1 MKCFLPSYYL
11 SFVAV
16 LGGVIPNF
24 LPPNIPASLAQ
35 SITPA
40 GDGTGTIVTPDG
52 NKLNIQ
58 GGTTSGDAANLF
70 HSFDNF
76 NLNSGETAN
85 FLSNPQIRNILGR
98 IVGGDVSR
106 INGLIQVT
114 GGNSNLFLMNP
125 TGFVFGANAR
135 LNLPANFTATT
146 ANGISFGNNWFNAFG
161 TNNYSNLIG
170 DPNAFAFTMEKPGSI
185 INAGN
190 LEVFSGNSIT
200 LLAGTVVNTGT
211 ISASEGQIVLAAV
224 PGQNLVRL
232 SSPGHLLSL
241 DIQPITSDNNL
252 PNNVVIPIKSLPDL
266 LTTGSAG
273 YNLGLVTNADGSVK
287 LAVNDIIIPKD
298 PGTAIASGNLDVSGQ
313 QGGKVNVIGD
323 KVGVIDANINASGN
337 NGGGTVLIGGD
348 YQGKG
353 TVPNA
358 KITVVDENSTIK
370 TDAIN
375 QGNGGKTIVWADNT
389 TTFKGNISG
398 QGGVNG
404 GNGGFAEVS
413 GKENL
418 SFQGNVNLSAAQ
430 GQKGT
435 LVLDPKNIIIATSG
449 TDNINDNDLFN
460 ENPTTDVTISPN
472 NIVNSLQNNDL
483 VLQANND
490 ITVNNAID
498 SSGNSNSGNFT
509 LQAGRSIAINDDIKI
524 KGNFSATANDT
535 SAIPAN
541 RENGNASITLAS
553 GKTIDTSTSN
563 GNITLKYGSGTNADT
578 MNLAGDLKTGGK
590 INLDSTTQPIIV
602 GGTISSAGEIE
613 IVNSSGTTFS
623 NSVNI
628 AKLTIQDTI
637 GIVTF
642 NNNLTVNNTLIT
654 TNKPYNVSFLGGT
667 NSIANNTTFT
677 NTGIITLAG
686 NTNFIGGVDTTAASE
701 TKISGTVSTTNSL
714 IKLGNTVLTGSGI
727 INSNNGDINFIG
739 NVNSETGTSLD
750 LTANSGTGN
759 LTFTNDIN
767 LGNINAN
774 STGTTA
780 FNNVTATSLT
790 TNSGGT
796 TQLNGNV
803 TTSGNQTY
811 NDKVNGGDLTLD
823 AGSSNITFADTGTF
837 GNLTL
842 NSTGTTSLKAIT
854 ATSLTTNTGGTTQL
868 NGNVTT
874 SGGTQTYNDTVNIAG
889 SSILTGNSILF
900 NENLT
905 GTGNLTIDVGSND
918 FTLNQ
923 DVNIGT
929 GTLTINS
936 TGTTSLKA
944 ITATSLTT
952 NTGGITQLSGNVTT
966 SENQTYND
974 TVNIANNPI
983 LTGNGITFNN
993 TVNGNSNLTAN
1004 SGTGKISFSSKVGDT
1019 TPLRNVSLTGNE
1031 IDFSDNVKGTGS
1043 LTLQPFTDNKNI
1055 TISASANNTADLN
1068 LTTTAIGFLQDGFSS
1083 ININNSSGNI
1093 AINAVSFKDP
1103 TIIKSTSGT
1112 ITVDGAITGTD
1123 NAAITLD
1130 GNTNLKNN
1138 ITTNNQNITFTK
1150 DVTLGAN
1157 SSLNTGTS
1165 GNILFS
1171 GNVNGNKDLTLDV
1184 SSGNITFT
1192 NSVGDS
1198 INLGNITANSTGTT
1212 TFNNVTATSLTTNL
1226 GGKTQ
1231 LNGDIT
1237 TTGGTQIYNDE
1248 VNFAGSSILT
1258 GNSILFNEN
1267 LTGTGNLTIDVG
1279 SNNFTLSKDVN
1290 IGTGNLTINS
1300 TGTTSLKAITATSL
1314 TTNTG
1319 GTTQLNGNVET
1330 TGNQTYNDTVN
1341 IANNPTLSANEIT
1354 FNNTVNGNSDL
1365 TANATTGKLT
1375 FEKTVGTTLI
1385 NLTASGN
1392 TIDIKDD
1399 ITTSGN
1405 QTYTG
1410 AVNIANNPTLSA
1422 NGITFNNTVNGNSDL
1437 TANSGTGNLTFTN
1450 DISLGNINANSTGTT
1465 TFNNVTATSLTTN
1478 TGGTTQLNGNVKTTG
1493 NQTYNDT
1500 VTIANNPT
1508 LSANGITFNNTV
1520 NGNSD
1525 LTLNGGSAN
1534 ITLEN
1539 TIGNTTSLKKLTTNG
1554 TGTTEIK
1561 ANIITNDDQ
1570 TYNTKVSLNQNT
1582 TLTAD
1587 RDSNNIGTLSFNENT
1602 TTNNHNL
1609 TINAADVKLTGTVDL
1624 GTANLIL
1631 QPSTPSAFVFIG
1643 NTGFTNNFNVNNS
1656 DLANINTT
1664 GDVTIGKVGD
1674 FIHIAASNN
1683 RINLSNKD
1691 YSLNFLGDISI
1702 YNDITTKNNQ
1712 TYTGNIL
1719 LLNDMTLSGKNITL
1733 NGNINGDKI
1742 GGQSLTINSSE
1753 KTTLGKNETQK
1764 IGVNTSLNSVNF
1776 GGMGITII
1784 NSSALKTTSTQV
1796 YNNPVEIASDTVL
1809 ESSNNG
1815 DISFNNTVDSNI
1827 NTEPHTLTVNTGG
1840 TTRFND
1846 LVGSVSPL
1854 SALIT
1859 DANGSTVITTTE
1871 ITTTGGQTYGDNLL
1885 LGNSILLEST
1895 NSGNLTFNNPIDSQ
1909 GIARKLT
1916 LNTTG
1921 ITYLKN
1927 VVGGNNP
1934 LDSIT
1939 TNMGGST
1946 EINNDVTTVGA
1957 NGQTYN
1963 DTVKFTGNST
1973 LNTNTLNFD
1982 NNVIG
1987 TGVSLNIFP
1996 LKTTQNIILGGTG
2009 NDSLG
2014 NLVLNTTEMNF
2025 IQDGFTSITFAK
2037 VDNSALITLAGDFN
2051 LKNPLILQSPISMG
2065 TITGNGNINGTNNAS
2080 VTLNAN
2086 QNITTGDILTQGQPV
2101 KITTSNGQI
2110 QTGNINTSS
2119 TTGNGGNIT
2128 LDAYNNINT
2137 KDINS
2142 SAINGIGGEV
2152 TIKVTPRNISV
2163 EQLTA
2168 EILANGLVTTGNIN
2182 SSGINGGDIT
2192 VEPFSSL
2199 RTGKINSSAT
2209 FGQAGNISLGL
2220 SNQNIQVGSIN
2231 AESNRGQGGN
2241 VTIESLVYFIANSN
2255 FPSFSGINT
2264 SLSTL
2269 GLTKS
2274 GTFELTHGASIL
2286 KVGQVPL
2293 PLDLQGNPAG
2303 SGTVDTIIVQG
2314 NQLSNINIPG
2324 NYKNGGI
2331 DIISKEPPPN
2341 VPKNNFVTINPILSV
2356 DTSEKSLGAEAK
2368 IDSEITE
2375 VLGEKAKILPEK
2387 ILKERLQLITD
2398 RRGLRP
2404 AIIYAVFKANNQEWS
2419 YPQNKSND
2427 QPTDELYLE
2436 VITANGEKISR
2447 PVRNPHQKQN
2457 PQIITRQDIQK
2468 IRNEYMSIIRDP
2480 DLATSNIYEEIS
2492 QKLYNILIEP
2502 IAKDLETMNIDTLA
2516 FVMDTDLRGLPLAS
2530 LRDSENNF
2538 VIKKYKIS
2546 VIPSASLTLSETPEF
2561 FNLQDTQI
2569 LAMGGSVF
2577 ETLPPLPAVPVE
2589 LEAITH
2595 IWNNKLS
2602 ADKSGKTKQYY
2613 LNQDF
2618 TTSNLKTARL
2628 SNGFRILHL
2637 ATHGRFDKV
2646 IDNSYIQFGNEQV
2659 KLGEIKTKLS
2669 LDNPIVDLMVLSACE
2684 TAIGNNDSEADKK
2697 IGMGF
2702 AGLAVKAKVK
2712 SVLASL
2718 WSVNDAGTLALMA
2731 SFYKHLQ
2738 SQSHPVK
2745 AEALR
2750 LAQID
2755 MIEKKVKFQDGY
2767 LVINDERIQKL
2778 PEGLEG
2784 LGNTD
2789 FSHPYYW
2796 SAFTLIGNFW

>member
-24 LPPNIPASLAQ
+24 LPPNIPSSLAQ

-52 NKLNIQ
+52 NQLNIQ

-358 KITVVDENSTIK
+358 KITVVDESSTIK

-460 ENPTTDVTISPN
+460 KNPTTDVTISPN

-490 ITVNNAID
+490 ITVTNAID

-541 RENGNASITLAS
+541 RDSGNASITLAS

-563 GNITLKYGSGTNADT
+563 GNITLKYGSGANADP

-590 INLDSTTQPIIV
+590 ISLDSTTKPITV

-613 IVNSSGTTFS
+613 IVNSGGTTFS

-628 AKLTIQDTI
+628 AKLTIQDTT
-637 GIVTF
+637 GTVTF

-677 NTGIITLAG
+677 NTGIITLSG

-714 IKLGNTVLTGSGI
+714 IKLRNTVLTGSGI
-727 INSNNGDINFIG
+727 INSNNGDINFTG
-739 NVNSETGTSLD
+739 NVNSETGTGLD
-750 LTANSGTGN
+750 LIANSGTGN

-767 LGNINAN
+767 LGNI
-774 STGTTA
+774 S
-780 FNNVTATSLT
+780 
-790 TNSGGT
+790 
-796 TQLNGNV
+796 
-803 TTSGNQTY
+803 
-811 NDKVNGGDLTLD
+811 
-823 AGSSNITFADTGTF
+823 
-837 GNLTL
+837 
-842 NSTGTTSLKAIT
+842 
-854 ATSLTTNTGGTTQL
+854 
-868 NGNVTT
+868 
-874 SGGTQTYNDTVNIAG
+874 
-889 SSILTGNSILF
+889 
-900 NENLT
+900 
-905 GTGNLTIDVGSND
+905 
-918 FTLNQ
+918 
-923 DVNIGT
+923 
-929 GTLTINS
+929 
-936 TGTTSLKA
+936 
-944 ITATSLTT
+944 
-952 NTGGITQLSGNVTT
+952 
-966 SENQTYND
+966 
-974 TVNIANNPI
+974 
-983 LTGNGITFNN
+983 
-993 TVNGNSNLTAN
+993 
-1004 SGTGKISFSSKVGDT
+1004 
-1019 TPLRNVSLTGNE
+1019 
-1031 IDFSDNVKGTGS
+1031 
-1043 LTLQPFTDNKNI
+1043 
-1055 TISASANNTADLN
+1055 
-1068 LTTTAIGFLQDGFSS
+1068 
-1083 ININNSSGNI
+1083 
-1093 AINAVSFKDP
+1093 
-1103 TIIKSTSGT
+1103 
-1112 ITVDGAITGTD
+1112 
-1123 NAAITLD
+1123 
-1130 GNTNLKNN
+1130 
-1138 ITTNNQNITFTK
+1138 
-1150 DVTLGAN
+1150 
-1157 SSLNTGTS
+1157 
-1165 GNILFS
+1165 
-1171 GNVNGNKDLTLDV
+1171 
-1184 SSGNITFT
+1184 
-1192 NSVGDS
+1192 
-1198 INLGNITANSTGTT
+1198 ANSTGTT
-1212 TFNNVTATSLTTNL
+1212 TFNNVTATSLTTNI
-1226 GGKTQ
+1226 GG
-1231 LNGDIT
+1231 I
-1237 TTGGTQIYNDE
+1237 
-1248 VNFAGSSILT
+1248 
-1258 GNSILFNEN
+1258 
-1267 LTGTGNLTIDVG
+1267 
-1279 SNNFTLSKDVN
+1279 
-1290 IGTGNLTINS
+1290 
-1300 TGTTSLKAITATSL
+1300 
-1314 TTNTG
+1314 
-1319 GTTQLNGNVET
+1319 
-1330 TGNQTYNDTVN
+1330 
-1341 IANNPTLSANEIT
+1341 
-1354 FNNTVNGNSDL
+1354 
-1365 TANATTGKLT
+1365 
-1375 FEKTVGTTLI
+1375 
-1385 NLTASGN
+1385 
-1392 TIDIKDD
+1392 
-1399 ITTSGN
+1399 
-1405 QTYTG
+1405 
-1410 AVNIANNPTLSA
+1410 
-1422 NGITFNNTVNGNSDL
+1422 
-1437 TANSGTGNLTFTN
+1437 
-1450 DISLGNINANSTGTT
+1450 
-1465 TFNNVTATSLTTN
+1465 
-1478 TGGTTQLNGNVKTTG
+1478 TQLNGNVKTTG
-1493 NQTYNDT
+1493 NQTYNHT
-1500 VTIANNPT
+1500 VNIANNPT

-1664 GDVTIGKVGD
+1664 GDVTIGKVED

-1683 RINLSNKD
+1683 TINLSNKD

-1815 DISFNNTVDSNI
+1815 DISFNKTVDSNI
-1827 NTEPHTLTVNTGG
+1827 KTEPHTLKVNTGG

-1927 VVGGNNP
+1927 AVGGNNP

-1963 DTVKFTGNST
+1963 DIVKFTGNST

-1987 TGVSLNIFP
+1987 TGLSLNIFP

-2009 NDSLG
+2009 NDTLG

-2025 IQDGFTSITFAK
+2025 IQDGFTFITFAK

-2065 TITGNGNINGTNNAS
+2065 TITGNGNINATNNAS

-2152 TIKVTPRNISV
+2152 IIKVTPRNIPV

-2241 VTIESLVYFIANSN
+2241 VTIESLVYFIANST

-2303 SGTVDTIIVQG
+2303 SGTLDTIIAQG

-2368 IDSEITE
+2368 IDSEIAKI
-2375 VLGEKAKILPEK
+2375 LGEKERLLPEK

-2569 LAMGGSVF
+2569 LAMGGSMF

-2595 IWNNKLS
+2595 IWKNKLS

>member
-24 LPPNIPASLAQ
+24 LPPNIPSSLAQ

-52 NKLNIQ
+52 NQLNIQ

-358 KITVVDENSTIK
+358 KITVVDESSTIK

-460 ENPTTDVTISPN
+460 KNPTTDVTISPN

-490 ITVNNAID
+490 ITVTNAID

-541 RENGNASITLAS
+541 RDSGNASITLAS

-563 GNITLKYGSGTNADT
+563 GNITLKYGSGANADP

-590 INLDSTTQPIIV
+590 ISLDSTTKPITV

-613 IVNSSGTTFS
+613 IVNSGGTTFS

-677 NTGIITLAG
+677 NTGIITLSG

-714 IKLGNTVLTGSGI
+714 IKLRNTVLTGSGI
-727 INSNNGDINFIG
+727 INSNNGDINFTG
-739 NVNSETGTSLD
+739 NVNSETGTGLD
-750 LTANSGTGN
+750 LIANSGTGN

-767 LGNINAN
+767 LGNITAN
-774 STGTTA
+774 STGTTT

-790 TNSGGT
+790 TNAGGTTQLNGNITTTGGTQIYNDEVNFAGSPILKGNSILFNENLTGTSNLTIDVGSNNFTLSKDVNIGTGTLTINSTGTTSLKAITATSLTTNTGGT

-868 NGNVTT
+868 NGNVKTT
-874 SGGTQTYNDTVNIAG
+874 G
-889 SSILTGNSILF
+889 
-900 NENLT
+900 
-905 GTGNLTIDVGSND
+905 
-918 FTLNQ
+918 
-923 DVNIGT
+923 
-929 GTLTINS
+929 
-936 TGTTSLKA
+936 
-944 ITATSLTT
+944 
-952 NTGGITQLSGNVTT
+952 
-966 SENQTYND
+966 NQTYND

-993 TVNGNSNLTAN
+993 TVNGNSNLIAN
-1004 SGTGKISFSSKVGDT
+1004 SGTG
-1019 TPLRNVSLTGNE
+1019 
-1031 IDFSDNVKGTGS
+1031 
-1043 LTLQPFTDNKNI
+1043 
-1055 TISASANNTADLN
+1055 N
-1068 LTTTAIGFLQDGFSS
+1068 L
-1083 ININNSSGNI
+1083 
-1093 AINAVSFKDP
+1093 
-1103 TIIKSTSGT
+1103 
-1112 ITVDGAITGTD
+1112 
-1123 NAAITLD
+1123 
-1130 GNTNLKNN
+1130 
-1138 ITTNNQNITFTK
+1138 
-1150 DVTLGAN
+1150 
-1157 SSLNTGTS
+1157 
-1165 GNILFS
+1165 
-1171 GNVNGNKDLTLDV
+1171 
-1184 SSGNITFT
+1184 TFT
-1192 NSVGDS
+1192 ND
-1198 INLGNITANSTGTT
+1198 INLGNISANSTGTT
-1212 TFNNVTATSLTTNL
+1212 TFNNVTATSLTTNI
-1226 GGKTQ
+1226 GG
-1231 LNGDIT
+1231 I
-1237 TTGGTQIYNDE
+1237 
-1248 VNFAGSSILT
+1248 
-1258 GNSILFNEN
+1258 
-1267 LTGTGNLTIDVG
+1267 
-1279 SNNFTLSKDVN
+1279 
-1290 IGTGNLTINS
+1290 
-1300 TGTTSLKAITATSL
+1300 
-1314 TTNTG
+1314 
-1319 GTTQLNGNVET
+1319 
-1330 TGNQTYNDTVN
+1330 
-1341 IANNPTLSANEIT
+1341 
-1354 FNNTVNGNSDL
+1354 
-1365 TANATTGKLT
+1365 
-1375 FEKTVGTTLI
+1375 
-1385 NLTASGN
+1385 
-1392 TIDIKDD
+1392 
-1399 ITTSGN
+1399 
-1405 QTYTG
+1405 
-1410 AVNIANNPTLSA
+1410 
-1422 NGITFNNTVNGNSDL
+1422 
-1437 TANSGTGNLTFTN
+1437 
-1450 DISLGNINANSTGTT
+1450 
-1465 TFNNVTATSLTTN
+1465 
-1478 TGGTTQLNGNVKTTG
+1478 TQLNGNVKTTG
-1493 NQTYNDT
+1493 NQTYNHT
-1500 VTIANNPT
+1500 VNIANNPT

-1664 GDVTIGKVGD
+1664 GDVTIGKVED

-1683 RINLSNKD
+1683 TINLSNKD

-1815 DISFNNTVDSNI
+1815 DISFNKTVDSNI
-1827 NTEPHTLTVNTGG
+1827 KTEPHTLKVNTGG

-1927 VVGGNNP
+1927 AVGGNNP

-1963 DTVKFTGNST
+1963 DIVKFTGNST

-1987 TGVSLNIFP
+1987 TGLSLNIFP

-2009 NDSLG
+2009 NDTLG

-2025 IQDGFTSITFAK
+2025 IQDGFTFITFAK

-2065 TITGNGNINGTNNAS
+2065 TITGNGNINATNNAS

-2152 TIKVTPRNISV
+2152 IIKVTPRNIPV

-2241 VTIESLVYFIANSN
+2241 VTIESLVYFIANST

-2303 SGTVDTIIVQG
+2303 SGTLDTIIAQG

-2368 IDSEITE
+2368 IDSEIAKI
-2375 VLGEKAKILPEK
+2375 LGEKERLLPEK

-2569 LAMGGSVF
+2569 LAMGGSMF

-2595 IWNNKLS
+2595 IWKNKLS
-2602 ADKSGKTKQYY
+2602 ADKSEKTKQYY

-2646 IDNSYIQFGNEQV
+2646 INNSYIQFGNEQV

>member
-1 MKCFLPSYYL
+1 
-11 SFVAV
+11 
-16 LGGVIPNF
+16 
-24 LPPNIPASLAQ
+24 
-35 SITPA
+35 
-40 GDGTGTIVTPDG
+40 
-52 NKLNIQ
+52 
-58 GGTTSGDAANLF
+58 
-70 HSFDNF
+70 
-76 NLNSGETAN
+76 
-85 FLSNPQIRNILGR
+85 
-98 IVGGDVSR
+98 
-106 INGLIQVT
+106 
-114 GGNSNLFLMNP
+114 
-125 TGFVFGANAR
+125 
-135 LNLPANFTATT
+135 
-146 ANGISFGNNWFNAFG
+146 
-161 TNNYSNLIG
+161 
-170 DPNAFAFTMEKPGSI
+170 
-185 INAGN
+185 
-190 LEVFSGNSIT
+190 
-200 LLAGTVVNTGT
+200 
-211 ISASEGQIVLAAV
+211 
-224 PGQNLVRL
+224 
-232 SSPGHLLSL
+232 
-241 DIQPITSDNNL
+241 
-252 PNNVVIPIKSLPDL
+252 
-266 LTTGSAG
+266 
-273 YNLGLVTNADGSVK
+273 
-287 LAVNDIIIPKD
+287 
-298 PGTAIASGNLDVSGQ
+298 
-313 QGGKVNVIGD
+313 
-323 KVGVIDANINASGN
+323 
-337 NGGGTVLIGGD
+337 
-348 YQGKG
+348 
-353 TVPNA
+353 
-358 KITVVDENSTIK
+358 
-370 TDAIN
+370 
-375 QGNGGKTIVWADNT
+375 
-389 TTFKGNISG
+389 
-398 QGGVNG
+398 
-404 GNGGFAEVS
+404 
-413 GKENL
+413 
-418 SFQGNVNLSAAQ
+418 
-430 GQKGT
+430 
-435 LVLDPKNIIIATSG
+435 
-449 TDNINDNDLFN
+449 
-460 ENPTTDVTISPN
+460 
-472 NIVNSLQNNDL
+472 
-483 VLQANND
+483 
-490 ITVNNAID
+490 
-498 SSGNSNSGNFT
+498 
-509 LQAGRSIAINDDIKI
+509 
-524 KGNFSATANDT
+524 
-535 SAIPAN
+535 
-541 RENGNASITLAS
+541 
-553 GKTIDTSTSN
+553 
-563 GNITLKYGSGTNADT
+563 
-578 MNLAGDLKTGGK
+578 
-590 INLDSTTQPIIV
+590 
-602 GGTISSAGEIE
+602 
-613 IVNSSGTTFS
+613 
-623 NSVNI
+623 
-628 AKLTIQDTI
+628 
-637 GIVTF
+637 
-642 NNNLTVNNTLIT
+642 
-654 TNKPYNVSFLGGT
+654 
-667 NSIANNTTFT
+667 
-677 NTGIITLAG
+677 
-686 NTNFIGGVDTTAASE
+686 
-701 TKISGTVSTTNSL
+701 
-714 IKLGNTVLTGSGI
+714 
-727 INSNNGDINFIG
+727 
-739 NVNSETGTSLD
+739 
-750 LTANSGTGN
+750 
-759 LTFTNDIN
+759 
-767 LGNINAN
+767 
-774 STGTTA
+774 
-780 FNNVTATSLT
+780 
-790 TNSGGT
+790 GT

-803 TTSGNQTY
+803 KTTG
-811 NDKVNGGDLTLD
+811 
-823 AGSSNITFADTGTF
+823 
-837 GNLTL
+837 
-842 NSTGTTSLKAIT
+842 
-854 ATSLTTNTGGTTQL
+854 
-868 NGNVTT
+868 
-874 SGGTQTYNDTVNIAG
+874 
-889 SSILTGNSILF
+889 
-900 NENLT
+900 
-905 GTGNLTIDVGSND
+905 
-918 FTLNQ
+918 
-923 DVNIGT
+923 
-929 GTLTINS
+929 
-936 TGTTSLKA
+936 
-944 ITATSLTT
+944 
-952 NTGGITQLSGNVTT
+952 
-966 SENQTYND
+966 NQTYND
-974 TVNIANNPI
+974 TVTIANNPI

-1004 SGTGKISFSSKVGDT
+1004 
-1019 TPLRNVSLTGNE
+1019 
-1031 IDFSDNVKGTGS
+1031 
-1043 LTLQPFTDNKNI
+1043 
-1055 TISASANNTADLN
+1055 
-1068 LTTTAIGFLQDGFSS
+1068 
-1083 ININNSSGNI
+1083 
-1093 AINAVSFKDP
+1093 
-1103 TIIKSTSGT
+1103 
-1112 ITVDGAITGTD
+1112 
-1123 NAAITLD
+1123 
-1130 GNTNLKNN
+1130 
-1138 ITTNNQNITFTK
+1138 
-1150 DVTLGAN
+1150 
-1157 SSLNTGTS
+1157 
-1165 GNILFS
+1165 
-1171 GNVNGNKDLTLDV
+1171 
-1184 SSGNITFT
+1184 
-1192 NSVGDS
+1192 
-1198 INLGNITANSTGTT
+1198 
-1212 TFNNVTATSLTTNL
+1212 AT
-1226 GGKTQ
+1226 
-1231 LNGDIT
+1231 
-1237 TTGGTQIYNDE
+1237 E
-1248 VNFAGSSILT
+1248 
-1258 GNSILFNEN
+1258 
-1267 LTGTGNLTIDVG
+1267 
-1279 SNNFTLSKDVN
+1279 
-1290 IGTGNLTINS
+1290 
-1300 TGTTSLKAITATSL
+1300 
-1314 TTNTG
+1314 
-1319 GTTQLNGNVET
+1319 
-1330 TGNQTYNDTVN
+1330 
-1341 IANNPTLSANEIT
+1341 
-1354 FNNTVNGNSDL
+1354 
-1365 TANATTGKLT
+1365 KLT
-1375 FEKTVGTTLI
+1375 FEKTVGTS

-1392 TIDIKDD
+1392 IIDIKDD
-1399 ITTSGN
+1399 ITTN
-1405 QTYTG
+1405 DLQTYTG
-1410 AVNIANNPTLSA
+1410 AVNLFKNTTLTG
-1422 NGITFNNTVNGNSDL
+1422 NGI
-1437 TANSGTGNLTFTN
+1437 
-1450 DISLGNINANSTGTT
+1450 I
-1465 TFNNVTATSLTTN
+1465 
-1478 TGGTTQLNGNVKTTG
+1478 
-1493 NQTYNDT
+1493 
-1500 VTIANNPT
+1500 
-1508 LSANGITFNNTV
+1508 FNNTV

-1587 RDSNNIGTLSFNENT
+1587 RDSNSIGTLSFNGNT

-1609 TINAADVKLTGTVDL
+1609 AINAADVKLTGTVDL

-1664 GDVTIGKVGD
+1664 GDVTIGKVED

-1683 RINLSNKD
+1683 TINLSNKD

-1815 DISFNNTVDSNI
+1815 DISFNKRVDSNI

-1840 TTRFND
+1840 TTRFRD

-1927 VVGGNNP
+1927 AVGANNP

-2142 SAINGIGGEV
+2142 NAINGIGGEV
-2152 TIKVTPRNISV
+2152 IIKVTPRNIPV

-2241 VTIESLVYFIANSN
+2241 VTIESLVYFIANST

-2324 NYKNGGI
+2324 NYKNAGI

-2368 IDSEITE
+2368 IDSEIAKI
-2375 VLGEKAKILPEK
+2375 LGEKERLLPEK

-2595 IWNNKLS
+2595 IWKNKLS
-2602 ADKSGKTKQYY
+2602 ADKSEKTKQYY

-2646 IDNSYIQFGNEQV
+2646 INNSYIQFGNEQV

>member
-24 LPPNIPASLAQ
+24 LPPNIPSSLAQ

-52 NKLNIQ
+52 NQLNIQ

-358 KITVVDENSTIK
+358 KITVVDESSTIK

-460 ENPTTDVTISPN
+460 KNPTTDVTISPN

-490 ITVNNAID
+490 ITVTNAID

-541 RENGNASITLAS
+541 RDSGNASITLAS

-563 GNITLKYGSGTNADT
+563 GNITLKYGSGANADP

-590 INLDSTTQPIIV
+590 ISLDSTTKPITV

-613 IVNSSGTTFS
+613 IVNSGGTTFS

-677 NTGIITLAG
+677 NTGIITLSG

-714 IKLGNTVLTGSGI
+714 IKLRNTVLTGSGI
-727 INSNNGDINFIG
+727 INSNNGDINFTG
-739 NVNSETGTSLD
+739 NVNSETGTGLD
-750 LTANSGTGN
+750 LIANSGTGN

-767 LGNINAN
+767 LGNI
-774 STGTTA
+774 S
-780 FNNVTATSLT
+780 
-790 TNSGGT
+790 
-796 TQLNGNV
+796 
-803 TTSGNQTY
+803 
-811 NDKVNGGDLTLD
+811 
-823 AGSSNITFADTGTF
+823 
-837 GNLTL
+837 
-842 NSTGTTSLKAIT
+842 
-854 ATSLTTNTGGTTQL
+854 
-868 NGNVTT
+868 
-874 SGGTQTYNDTVNIAG
+874 
-889 SSILTGNSILF
+889 
-900 NENLT
+900 
-905 GTGNLTIDVGSND
+905 
-918 FTLNQ
+918 
-923 DVNIGT
+923 
-929 GTLTINS
+929 
-936 TGTTSLKA
+936 
-944 ITATSLTT
+944 
-952 NTGGITQLSGNVTT
+952 
-966 SENQTYND
+966 
-974 TVNIANNPI
+974 
-983 LTGNGITFNN
+983 
-993 TVNGNSNLTAN
+993 
-1004 SGTGKISFSSKVGDT
+1004 
-1019 TPLRNVSLTGNE
+1019 
-1031 IDFSDNVKGTGS
+1031 
-1043 LTLQPFTDNKNI
+1043 
-1055 TISASANNTADLN
+1055 
-1068 LTTTAIGFLQDGFSS
+1068 
-1083 ININNSSGNI
+1083 
-1093 AINAVSFKDP
+1093 
-1103 TIIKSTSGT
+1103 
-1112 ITVDGAITGTD
+1112 
-1123 NAAITLD
+1123 
-1130 GNTNLKNN
+1130 
-1138 ITTNNQNITFTK
+1138 
-1150 DVTLGAN
+1150 
-1157 SSLNTGTS
+1157 
-1165 GNILFS
+1165 
-1171 GNVNGNKDLTLDV
+1171 
-1184 SSGNITFT
+1184 
-1192 NSVGDS
+1192 
-1198 INLGNITANSTGTT
+1198 ANSTGTT
-1212 TFNNVTATSLTTNL
+1212 TFNNVTATSLTTNI
-1226 GGKTQ
+1226 GG
-1231 LNGDIT
+1231 I
-1237 TTGGTQIYNDE
+1237 
-1248 VNFAGSSILT
+1248 
-1258 GNSILFNEN
+1258 
-1267 LTGTGNLTIDVG
+1267 
-1279 SNNFTLSKDVN
+1279 
-1290 IGTGNLTINS
+1290 
-1300 TGTTSLKAITATSL
+1300 
-1314 TTNTG
+1314 
-1319 GTTQLNGNVET
+1319 
-1330 TGNQTYNDTVN
+1330 
-1341 IANNPTLSANEIT
+1341 
-1354 FNNTVNGNSDL
+1354 
-1365 TANATTGKLT
+1365 
-1375 FEKTVGTTLI
+1375 
-1385 NLTASGN
+1385 
-1392 TIDIKDD
+1392 
-1399 ITTSGN
+1399 
-1405 QTYTG
+1405 
-1410 AVNIANNPTLSA
+1410 
-1422 NGITFNNTVNGNSDL
+1422 
-1437 TANSGTGNLTFTN
+1437 
-1450 DISLGNINANSTGTT
+1450 
-1465 TFNNVTATSLTTN
+1465 
-1478 TGGTTQLNGNVKTTG
+1478 TQLNGNVKTTG
-1493 NQTYNDT
+1493 NQTYNHT
-1500 VTIANNPT
+1500 VNIANNPT

-1664 GDVTIGKVGD
+1664 GDVTIGKVED

-1683 RINLSNKD
+1683 TINLSNKD

-1815 DISFNNTVDSNI
+1815 DISFNKTVDSNI
-1827 NTEPHTLTVNTGG
+1827 KTEPHTLKVNTGG

-1927 VVGGNNP
+1927 AVGGNNP

-1963 DTVKFTGNST
+1963 DIVKFTGNST

-1987 TGVSLNIFP
+1987 TGLSLNIFP

-2009 NDSLG
+2009 NDTLG

-2025 IQDGFTSITFAK
+2025 IQDGFTFITFAK

-2065 TITGNGNINGTNNAS
+2065 TITGNGNINATNNAS

-2152 TIKVTPRNISV
+2152 IIKVTPRNIPV

-2241 VTIESLVYFIANSN
+2241 VTIESLVYFIANST

-2303 SGTVDTIIVQG
+2303 SGTLDTIIAQG

-2368 IDSEITE
+2368 IDSEIAKI
-2375 VLGEKAKILPEK
+2375 LGEKERLLPEK

-2569 LAMGGSVF
+2569 LAMGGSMF

-2595 IWNNKLS
+2595 IWKNKLS

>member
-24 LPPNIPASLAQ
+24 LPPNIPSSLAQ

-52 NKLNIQ
+52 NQLNIQ

-358 KITVVDENSTIK
+358 KITVVDESSTIK

-375 QGNGGKTIVWADNT
+375 QGNGGKTIVWADNS

-498 SSGNSNSGNFT
+498 SSNNKKTNDLTF
-509 LQAGRSIAINDDIKI
+509 QAGRSILINDDIKI

-535 SAIPAN
+535 RAIPAN

-553 GKTIDTSTSN
+553 GKTIDTSRSN
-563 GNITLKYGSGTNADT
+563 GNITLKYGSGANAAP
-578 MNLAGDLKTGGK
+578 MNLDGDLKGDLKADTGK
-590 INLDSTTQPIIV
+590 ISLDSTTQPIIV

-613 IVNSSGTTFS
+613 IVNSGGTTFS

-628 AKLTIQDTI
+628 AKLTIQDTT
-637 GIVTF
+637 GTVTF

-714 IKLGNTVLTGSGI
+714 IKLRNTVLTGSGI
-727 INSNNGDINFIG
+727 INSNNGDINFTG
-739 NVNSETGTSLD
+739 NVNSETGKSLD

-774 STGTTA
+774 STGTTT

-790 TNSGGT
+790 TNAGGT
-796 TQLNGNV
+796 TQLNGDI
-803 TTSGNQTY
+803 TTTGGTQIY
-811 NDKVNGGDLTLD
+811 NDEVNF
-823 AGSSNITFADTGTF
+823 AGSPILKGNSILFNENLTGTS
-837 GNLTL
+837 NLTIDVGSNNFTL
-842 NSTGTTSLKAIT
+842 SKDVNIGTGTLTINSTGTTSLKAIT

-889 SSILTGNSILF
+889 SSILTGNSILFNENLTGTGNLTIDVGSNNFTLSKDVNIGTGTLTINSTGTTSLKAITATSLTTNTGGTTQLNGNITTSGGTQTYNDTVNIAGSSILKGNSILF

-983 LTGNGITFNN
+983 LTGNGITFNS

-1004 SGTGKISFSSKVGDT
+1004 SGAGKISFSSKVGNT
-1019 TPLRNVSLTGNE
+1019 TPLGNVSLTGNE

-1055 TISASANNTADLN
+1055 TISAAANNTADLN

-1093 AINAVSFKDP
+1093 VINAVSFKDP

-1171 GNVNGNKDLTLDV
+1171 GNVNGDKDLTLDV

-1192 NSVGDS
+1192 NSVGDITS
-1198 INLGNITANSTGTT
+1198 LGKINANSIGTT
-1212 TFNNVTATSLTTNL
+1212 TFNNV
-1226 GGKTQ
+1226 
-1231 LNGDIT
+1231 I
-1237 TTGGTQIYNDE
+1237 
-1248 VNFAGSSILT
+1248 
-1258 GNSILFNEN
+1258 
-1267 LTGTGNLTIDVG
+1267 
-1279 SNNFTLSKDVN
+1279 
-1290 IGTGNLTINS
+1290 
-1300 TGTTSLKAITATSL
+1300 ATSL

-1319 GTTQLNGNVET
+1319 GTTQLSGNVT
-1330 TGNQTYNDTVN
+1330 TSENQTYNDTVN
-1341 IANNPTLSANEIT
+1341 L
-1354 FNNTVNGNSDL
+1354 F
-1365 TANATTGKLT
+1365 K
-1375 FEKTVGTTLI
+1375 
-1385 NLTASGN
+1385 
-1392 TIDIKDD
+1392 
-1399 ITTSGN
+1399 
-1405 QTYTG
+1405 
-1410 AVNIANNPTLSA
+1410 
-1422 NGITFNNTVNGNSDL
+1422 
-1437 TANSGTGNLTFTN
+1437 
-1450 DISLGNINANSTGTT
+1450 
-1465 TFNNVTATSLTTN
+1465 
-1478 TGGTTQLNGNVKTTG
+1478 
-1493 NQTYNDT
+1493 
-1500 VTIANNPT
+1500 
-1508 LSANGITFNNTV
+1508 
-1520 NGNSD
+1520 
-1525 LTLNGGSAN
+1525 
-1534 ITLEN
+1534 
-1539 TIGNTTSLKKLTTNG
+1539 
-1554 TGTTEIK
+1554 
-1561 ANIITNDDQ
+1561 
-1570 TYNTKVSLNQNT
+1570 NT
-1582 TLTAD
+1582 TLT
-1587 RDSNNIGTLSFNENT
+1587 
-1602 TTNNHNL
+1602 
-1609 TINAADVKLTGTVDL
+1609 
-1624 GTANLIL
+1624 
-1631 QPSTPSAFVFIG
+1631 G
-1643 NTGFTNNFNVNNS
+1643 N
-1656 DLANINTT
+1656 
-1664 GDVTIGKVGD
+1664 
-1674 FIHIAASNN
+1674 
-1683 RINLSNKD
+1683 
-1691 YSLNFLGDISI
+1691 
-1702 YNDITTKNNQ
+1702 
-1712 TYTGNIL
+1712 
-1719 LLNDMTLSGKNITL
+1719 
-1733 NGNINGDKI
+1733 
-1742 GGQSLTINSSE
+1742 
-1753 KTTLGKNETQK
+1753 
-1764 IGVNTSLNSVNF
+1764 
-1776 GGMGITII
+1776 GII
-1784 NSSALKTTSTQV
+1784 
-1796 YNNPVEIASDTVL
+1796 
-1809 ESSNNG
+1809 
-1815 DISFNNTVDSNI
+1815 FNNTI
-1827 NTEPHTLTVNTGG
+1827 TGIG
-1840 TTRFND
+1840 LD
-1846 LVGSVSPL
+1846 L
-1854 SALIT
+1854 I
-1859 DANGSTVITTTE
+1859 ANSGA
-1871 ITTTGGQTYGDNLL
+1871 
-1885 LGNSILLEST
+1885 
-1895 NSGNLTFNNPIDSQ
+1895 GNLT
-1909 GIARKLT
+1909 
-1916 LNTTG
+1916 
-1921 ITYLKN
+1921 
-1927 VVGGNNP
+1927 
-1934 LDSIT
+1934 
-1939 TNMGGST
+1939 
-1946 EINNDVTTVGA
+1946 
-1957 NGQTYN
+1957 
-1963 DTVKFTGNST
+1963 
-1973 LNTNTLNFD
+1973 
-1982 NNVIG
+1982 
-1987 TGVSLNIFP
+1987 
-1996 LKTTQNIILGGTG
+1996 
-2009 NDSLG
+2009 
-2014 NLVLNTTEMNF
+2014 
-2025 IQDGFTSITFAK
+2025 
-2037 VDNSALITLAGDFN
+2037 
-2051 LKNPLILQSPISMG
+2051 
-2065 TITGNGNINGTNNAS
+2065 
-2080 VTLNAN
+2080 
-2086 QNITTGDILTQGQPV
+2086 
-2101 KITTSNGQI
+2101 
-2110 QTGNINTSS
+2110 
-2119 TTGNGGNIT
+2119 
-2128 LDAYNNINT
+2128 
-2137 KDINS
+2137 
-2142 SAINGIGGEV
+2142 
-2152 TIKVTPRNISV
+2152 
-2163 EQLTA
+2163 
-2168 EILANGLVTTGNIN
+2168 
-2182 SSGINGGDIT
+2182 
-2192 VEPFSSL
+2192 
-2199 RTGKINSSAT
+2199 
-2209 FGQAGNISLGL
+2209 
-2220 SNQNIQVGSIN
+2220 
-2231 AESNRGQGGN
+2231 
-2241 VTIESLVYFIANSN
+2241 
-2255 FPSFSGINT
+2255 
-2264 SLSTL
+2264 
-2269 GLTKS
+2269 
-2274 GTFELTHGASIL
+2274 
-2286 KVGQVPL
+2286 
-2293 PLDLQGNPAG
+2293 
-2303 SGTVDTIIVQG
+2303 
-2314 NQLSNINIPG
+2314 
-2324 NYKNGGI
+2324 
-2331 DIISKEPPPN
+2331 
-2341 VPKNNFVTINPILSV
+2341 
-2356 DTSEKSLGAEAK
+2356 
-2368 IDSEITE
+2368 
-2375 VLGEKAKILPEK
+2375 
-2387 ILKERLQLITD
+2387 
-2398 RRGLRP
+2398 
-2404 AIIYAVFKANNQEWS
+2404 
-2419 YPQNKSND
+2419 
-2427 QPTDELYLE
+2427 
-2436 VITANGEKISR
+2436 
-2447 PVRNPHQKQN
+2447 
-2457 PQIITRQDIQK
+2457 
-2468 IRNEYMSIIRDP
+2468 
-2480 DLATSNIYEEIS
+2480 
-2492 QKLYNILIEP
+2492 
-2502 IAKDLETMNIDTLA
+2502 
-2516 FVMDTDLRGLPLAS
+2516 
-2530 LRDSENNF
+2530 
-2538 VIKKYKIS
+2538 
-2546 VIPSASLTLSETPEF
+2546 
-2561 FNLQDTQI
+2561 
-2569 LAMGGSVF
+2569 
-2577 ETLPPLPAVPVE
+2577 
-2589 LEAITH
+2589 
-2595 IWNNKLS
+2595 
-2602 ADKSGKTKQYY
+2602 
-2613 LNQDF
+2613 
-2618 TTSNLKTARL
+2618 
-2628 SNGFRILHL
+2628 
-2637 ATHGRFDKV
+2637 
-2646 IDNSYIQFGNEQV
+2646 
-2659 KLGEIKTKLS
+2659 
-2669 LDNPIVDLMVLSACE
+2669 
-2684 TAIGNNDSEADKK
+2684 
-2697 IGMGF
+2697 
-2702 AGLAVKAKVK
+2702 
-2712 SVLASL
+2712 
-2718 WSVNDAGTLALMA
+2718 
-2731 SFYKHLQ
+2731 
-2738 SQSHPVK
+2738 
-2745 AEALR
+2745 
-2750 LAQID
+2750 
-2755 MIEKKVKFQDGY
+2755 
-2767 LVINDERIQKL
+2767 
-2778 PEGLEG
+2778 
-2784 LGNTD
+2784 
-2789 FSHPYYW
+2789 
-2796 SAFTLIGNFW
+2796 

>member
-24 LPPNIPASLAQ
+24 LPPNIPSSLAQ

-52 NKLNIQ
+52 NQLNIQ

-353 TVPNA
+353 TAPNA
-358 KITVVDENSTIK
+358 KITVVDESSTIK

-398 QGGVNG
+398 QGGING

-460 ENPTTDVTISPN
+460 KNPTTDVTISPN

-490 ITVNNAID
+490 ITVTNAID

-541 RENGNASITLAS
+541 RDSGNASITLAS

-563 GNITLKYGSGTNADT
+563 GNITLKYGSGANADP

-590 INLDSTTQPIIV
+590 ISLDSTTKPITV

-613 IVNSSGTTFS
+613 IVNSGGTTFS

-677 NTGIITLAG
+677 NTGIITLSG

-714 IKLGNTVLTGSGI
+714 IKLRNTVLTGSGI
-727 INSNNGDINFIG
+727 INSNNGDINFTG
-739 NVNSETGTSLD
+739 NVNSETGTGLD
-750 LTANSGTGN
+750 LIANSGTGN

-767 LGNINAN
+767 LGNITAN
-774 STGTTA
+774 STGTTT
-780 FNNVTATSLT
+780 FNNV
-790 TNSGGT
+790 
-796 TQLNGNV
+796 
-803 TTSGNQTY
+803 
-811 NDKVNGGDLTLD
+811 
-823 AGSSNITFADTGTF
+823 I
-837 GNLTL
+837 
-842 NSTGTTSLKAIT
+842 

-874 SGGTQTYNDTVNIAG
+874 S
-889 SSILTGNSILF
+889 
-900 NENLT
+900 E
-905 GTGNLTIDVGSND
+905 
-918 FTLNQ
+918 
-923 DVNIGT
+923 
-929 GTLTINS
+929 
-936 TGTTSLKA
+936 
-944 ITATSLTT
+944 
-952 NTGGITQLSGNVTT
+952 
-966 SENQTYND
+966 
-974 TVNIANNPI
+974 
-983 LTGNGITFNN
+983 
-993 TVNGNSNLTAN
+993 
-1004 SGTGKISFSSKVGDT
+1004 
-1019 TPLRNVSLTGNE
+1019 
-1031 IDFSDNVKGTGS
+1031 
-1043 LTLQPFTDNKNI
+1043 
-1055 TISASANNTADLN
+1055 
-1068 LTTTAIGFLQDGFSS
+1068 
-1083 ININNSSGNI
+1083 
-1093 AINAVSFKDP
+1093 
-1103 TIIKSTSGT
+1103 
-1112 ITVDGAITGTD
+1112 
-1123 NAAITLD
+1123 
-1130 GNTNLKNN
+1130 
-1138 ITTNNQNITFTK
+1138 
-1150 DVTLGAN
+1150 
-1157 SSLNTGTS
+1157 
-1165 GNILFS
+1165 
-1171 GNVNGNKDLTLDV
+1171 
-1184 SSGNITFT
+1184 
-1192 NSVGDS
+1192 
-1198 INLGNITANSTGTT
+1198 
-1212 TFNNVTATSLTTNL
+1212 
-1226 GGKTQ
+1226 
-1231 LNGDIT
+1231 
-1237 TTGGTQIYNDE
+1237 
-1248 VNFAGSSILT
+1248 
-1258 GNSILFNEN
+1258 
-1267 LTGTGNLTIDVG
+1267 
-1279 SNNFTLSKDVN
+1279 
-1290 IGTGNLTINS
+1290 
-1300 TGTTSLKAITATSL
+1300 
-1314 TTNTG
+1314 
-1319 GTTQLNGNVET
+1319 
-1330 TGNQTYNDTVN
+1330 NQTYNDTVN
-1341 IANNPTLSANEIT
+1341 IANNPTLTGNGII
-1354 FNNTVNGNSDL
+1354 FNNTI
-1365 TANATTGKLT
+1365 TGIGL
-1375 FEKTVGTTLI
+1375 
-1385 NLTASGN
+1385 
-1392 TIDIKDD
+1392 
-1399 ITTSGN
+1399 
-1405 QTYTG
+1405 
-1410 AVNIANNPTLSA
+1410 
-1422 NGITFNNTVNGNSDL
+1422 DL
-1437 TANSGTGNLTFTN
+1437 TANSGAGNLTFTN
-1450 DISLGNINANSTGTT
+1450 DINLGNINANSTGTT

-1478 TGGTTQLNGNVKTTG
+1478 IGGITQLNGNVKTTG
-1493 NQTYNDT
+1493 NQTYNHT
-1500 VTIANNPT
+1500 VNIANNPT

-1664 GDVTIGKVGD
+1664 GDVTIGKVED

-1683 RINLSNKD
+1683 TINLSNKD

-1815 DISFNNTVDSNI
+1815 DISFNKTVDSNI
-1827 NTEPHTLTVNTGG
+1827 KTEPHTLKVNTGG

-1927 VVGGNNP
+1927 AVGGNNP

-1963 DTVKFTGNST
+1963 DIVKFTGNST

-1987 TGVSLNIFP
+1987 TGLSLNIFP

-2009 NDSLG
+2009 NDTLG

-2025 IQDGFTSITFAK
+2025 IQDGFTFITFAK

-2065 TITGNGNINGTNNAS
+2065 TITGNGNINATNNAS

-2152 TIKVTPRNISV
+2152 IIKVTPRNIPV

-2241 VTIESLVYFIANSN
+2241 VTIESLVYFIANST

-2303 SGTVDTIIVQG
+2303 SGTLDTIIAQG

-2368 IDSEITE
+2368 IDSEIAKI
-2375 VLGEKAKILPEK
+2375 LGEKERLLPEK

-2569 LAMGGSVF
+2569 LAMGGSMF

-2595 IWNNKLS
+2595 IWKNKLS
-2602 ADKSGKTKQYY
+2602 ADKSEKTKQYY

>member
-1 MKCFLPSYYL
+1 VK
-11 SFVAV
+11 
-16 LGGVIPNF
+16 
-24 LPPNIPASLAQ
+24 
-35 SITPA
+35 
-40 GDGTGTIVTPDG
+40 
-52 NKLNIQ
+52 
-58 GGTTSGDAANLF
+58 
-70 HSFDNF
+70 
-76 NLNSGETAN
+76 
-85 FLSNPQIRNILGR
+85 
-98 IVGGDVSR
+98 
-106 INGLIQVT
+106 
-114 GGNSNLFLMNP
+114 
-125 TGFVFGANAR
+125 
-135 LNLPANFTATT
+135 
-146 ANGISFGNNWFNAFG
+146 
-161 TNNYSNLIG
+161 
-170 DPNAFAFTMEKPGSI
+170 
-185 INAGN
+185 
-190 LEVFSGNSIT
+190 
-200 LLAGTVVNTGT
+200 
-211 ISASEGQIVLAAV
+211 
-224 PGQNLVRL
+224 
-232 SSPGHLLSL
+232 
-241 DIQPITSDNNL
+241 
-252 PNNVVIPIKSLPDL
+252 
-266 LTTGSAG
+266 TTG
-273 YNLGLVTNADGSVK
+273 
-287 LAVNDIIIPKD
+287 
-298 PGTAIASGNLDVSGQ
+298 
-313 QGGKVNVIGD
+313 
-323 KVGVIDANINASGN
+323 
-337 NGGGTVLIGGD
+337 
-348 YQGKG
+348 
-353 TVPNA
+353 
-358 KITVVDENSTIK
+358 
-370 TDAIN
+370 
-375 QGNGGKTIVWADNT
+375 
-389 TTFKGNISG
+389 
-398 QGGVNG
+398 
-404 GNGGFAEVS
+404 
-413 GKENL
+413 
-418 SFQGNVNLSAAQ
+418 
-430 GQKGT
+430 
-435 LVLDPKNIIIATSG
+435 
-449 TDNINDNDLFN
+449 
-460 ENPTTDVTISPN
+460 
-472 NIVNSLQNNDL
+472 
-483 VLQANND
+483 
-490 ITVNNAID
+490 
-498 SSGNSNSGNFT
+498 
-509 LQAGRSIAINDDIKI
+509 
-524 KGNFSATANDT
+524 
-535 SAIPAN
+535 
-541 RENGNASITLAS
+541 
-553 GKTIDTSTSN
+553 
-563 GNITLKYGSGTNADT
+563 
-578 MNLAGDLKTGGK
+578 
-590 INLDSTTQPIIV
+590 
-602 GGTISSAGEIE
+602 
-613 IVNSSGTTFS
+613 
-623 NSVNI
+623 
-628 AKLTIQDTI
+628 
-637 GIVTF
+637 
-642 NNNLTVNNTLIT
+642 
-654 TNKPYNVSFLGGT
+654 
-667 NSIANNTTFT
+667 
-677 NTGIITLAG
+677 
-686 NTNFIGGVDTTAASE
+686 
-701 TKISGTVSTTNSL
+701 
-714 IKLGNTVLTGSGI
+714 
-727 INSNNGDINFIG
+727 
-739 NVNSETGTSLD
+739 
-750 LTANSGTGN
+750 
-759 LTFTNDIN
+759 
-767 LGNINAN
+767 
-774 STGTTA
+774 
-780 FNNVTATSLT
+780 
-790 TNSGGT
+790 
-796 TQLNGNV
+796 
-803 TTSGNQTY
+803 
-811 NDKVNGGDLTLD
+811 
-823 AGSSNITFADTGTF
+823 
-837 GNLTL
+837 
-842 NSTGTTSLKAIT
+842 
-854 ATSLTTNTGGTTQL
+854 
-868 NGNVTT
+868 
-874 SGGTQTYNDTVNIAG
+874 
-889 SSILTGNSILF
+889 
-900 NENLT
+900 
-905 GTGNLTIDVGSND
+905 
-918 FTLNQ
+918 
-923 DVNIGT
+923 
-929 GTLTINS
+929 
-936 TGTTSLKA
+936 
-944 ITATSLTT
+944 
-952 NTGGITQLSGNVTT
+952 
-966 SENQTYND
+966 NQTYND
-974 TVNIANNPI
+974 TVTIANNPI

-993 TVNGNSNLTAN
+993 TVNGNSNLIAN
-1004 SGTGKISFSSKVGDT
+1004 SGTG
-1019 TPLRNVSLTGNE
+1019 
-1031 IDFSDNVKGTGS
+1031 
-1043 LTLQPFTDNKNI
+1043 
-1055 TISASANNTADLN
+1055 N
-1068 LTTTAIGFLQDGFSS
+1068 L
-1083 ININNSSGNI
+1083 
-1093 AINAVSFKDP
+1093 
-1103 TIIKSTSGT
+1103 
-1112 ITVDGAITGTD
+1112 
-1123 NAAITLD
+1123 
-1130 GNTNLKNN
+1130 
-1138 ITTNNQNITFTK
+1138 
-1150 DVTLGAN
+1150 
-1157 SSLNTGTS
+1157 
-1165 GNILFS
+1165 
-1171 GNVNGNKDLTLDV
+1171 
-1184 SSGNITFT
+1184 TFT
-1192 NSVGDS
+1192 ND
-1198 INLGNITANSTGTT
+1198 INLGNISANSTGTT
-1212 TFNNVTATSLTTNL
+1212 TFNNVTATSLTTNI
-1226 GGKTQ
+1226 GG
-1231 LNGDIT
+1231 I
-1237 TTGGTQIYNDE
+1237 
-1248 VNFAGSSILT
+1248 
-1258 GNSILFNEN
+1258 
-1267 LTGTGNLTIDVG
+1267 
-1279 SNNFTLSKDVN
+1279 
-1290 IGTGNLTINS
+1290 
-1300 TGTTSLKAITATSL
+1300 
-1314 TTNTG
+1314 
-1319 GTTQLNGNVET
+1319 
-1330 TGNQTYNDTVN
+1330 
-1341 IANNPTLSANEIT
+1341 
-1354 FNNTVNGNSDL
+1354 
-1365 TANATTGKLT
+1365 
-1375 FEKTVGTTLI
+1375 
-1385 NLTASGN
+1385 
-1392 TIDIKDD
+1392 
-1399 ITTSGN
+1399 
-1405 QTYTG
+1405 
-1410 AVNIANNPTLSA
+1410 
-1422 NGITFNNTVNGNSDL
+1422 
-1437 TANSGTGNLTFTN
+1437 
-1450 DISLGNINANSTGTT
+1450 
-1465 TFNNVTATSLTTN
+1465 
-1478 TGGTTQLNGNVKTTG
+1478 TQLNGNVKTTG
-1493 NQTYNDT
+1493 NQTYNHT
-1500 VTIANNPT
+1500 VNIANNPT

-1664 GDVTIGKVGD
+1664 GDVTIGKVED

-1683 RINLSNKD
+1683 TINLSNKD

-1815 DISFNNTVDSNI
+1815 DISFNKTVDSNI
-1827 NTEPHTLTVNTGG
+1827 NTEPHTLKVNTGG

-1927 VVGGNNP
+1927 AVGGNNP

-1963 DTVKFTGNST
+1963 DIVKFTGNST

-1987 TGVSLNIFP
+1987 TGLSLNIFP

-2009 NDSLG
+2009 NDTLG

-2025 IQDGFTSITFAK
+2025 IQDGFTFITFAK

-2065 TITGNGNINGTNNAS
+2065 TITGNGNINATNNAS

-2152 TIKVTPRNISV
+2152 IIKVTPRNIPV

-2241 VTIESLVYFIANSN
+2241 VTIESLVYFIANST

-2303 SGTVDTIIVQG
+2303 SGTLDTIIAQG

-2368 IDSEITE
+2368 IDSEIAKI
-2375 VLGEKAKILPEK
+2375 LGEKERLLPEK

-2569 LAMGGSVF
+2569 LAMGGSMF

-2595 IWNNKLS
+2595 IWKNKLS

>member
-490 ITVNNAID
+490 ITVTNAID

-1341 IANNPTLSANEIT
+1341 IANNPTLSANGIT

-1375 FEKTVGTTLI
+1375 FEKTVGTS
-1385 NLTASGN
+1385 NLTASAN

-1399 ITTSGN
+1399 ITTN
-1405 QTYTG
+1405 DLQTYTG
-1410 AVNIANNPTLSA
+1410 AVNLFKNTTLTG
-1422 NGITFNNTVNGNSDL
+1422 NGIIFNNTITGIGLDL
-1437 TANSGTGNLTFTN
+1437 IANSGTGNLTFTN

-1609 TINAADVKLTGTVDL
+1609 TINAADLKLTGTVDL

-1927 VVGGNNP
+1927 AVGGNNP

-1963 DTVKFTGNST
+1963 DIVKFTGNST

>member
-375 QGNGGKTIVWADNT
+375 QGNGGKTIIWADNS
-389 TTFKGNISG
+389 TTFKGSISG

-563 GNITLKYGSGTNADT
+563 GNITLKYGSGANADP

-727 INSNNGDINFIG
+727 INSNNGDINFTG
-739 NVNSETGTSLD
+739 NVNSETGTGLD
-750 LTANSGTGN
+750 LIANSGTGN

-767 LGNINAN
+767 LGNITAN
-774 STGTTA
+774 STGTTT

-811 NDKVNGGDLTLD
+811 NDT
-823 AGSSNITFADTGTF
+823 
-837 GNLTL
+837 
-842 NSTGTTSLKAIT
+842 
-854 ATSLTTNTGGTTQL
+854 
-868 NGNVTT
+868 VT
-874 SGGTQTYNDTVNIAG
+874 
-889 SSILTGNSILF
+889 
-900 NENLT
+900 
-905 GTGNLTIDVGSND
+905 
-918 FTLNQ
+918 
-923 DVNIGT
+923 
-929 GTLTINS
+929 
-936 TGTTSLKA
+936 
-944 ITATSLTT
+944 
-952 NTGGITQLSGNVTT
+952 
-966 SENQTYND
+966 
-974 TVNIANNPI
+974 IANNPT
-983 LTGNGITFNN
+983 LSANGIIFNN

-1004 SGTGKISFSSKVGDT
+1004 SGVGKISFSSKVGDT

-1112 ITVDGAITGTD
+1112 ITVDGKITSTD
-1123 NAAITLD
+1123 NAAIILD

-1150 DVTLGAN
+1150 DVTLGTN
-1157 SSLNTGTS
+1157 SSLNTDTL

-1171 GNVNGNKDLTLDV
+1171 GKVNGNKDLTLD
-1184 SSGNITFT
+1184 SRNIKFT
-1192 NSVGDS
+1192 DSVGDS
-1198 INLGNITANSTGTT
+1198 ISLGNITANSTGTT
-1212 TFNNVTATSLTTNL
+1212 TFNIVKATSLITN
-1226 GGKTQ
+1226 GGTTQ
-1231 LNGDIT
+1231 LNGDII
-1237 TTGGTQIYNDE
+1237 TTGGTQTYNDN
-1248 VNFAGSSILT
+1248 VNFAGSPILT
-1258 GNSILFNEN
+1258 GNSILFHQN

-1279 SNNFTLSKDVN
+1279 SNDFTLNKDVN
-1290 IGTGNLTINS
+1290 IGTGTLTINS

-1314 TTNTG
+1314 TTNSG
-1319 GTTQLNGNVET
+1319 GTTQLNGNVKT
-1330 TGNQTYNDTVN
+1330 TGNQTYNDTVT
-1341 IANNPTLSANEIT
+1341 IANNPI
-1354 FNNTVNGNSDL
+1354 L
-1365 TANATTGKLT
+1365 TG
-1375 FEKTVGTTLI
+1375 
-1385 NLTASGN
+1385 
-1392 TIDIKDD
+1392 
-1399 ITTSGN
+1399 
-1405 QTYTG
+1405 
-1410 AVNIANNPTLSA
+1410 
-1422 NGITFNNTVNGNSDL
+1422 NGITFNNTVNGNSNLTANSGTGKLTFEKTVGTSNLTASGNIIDIKDDITTNDL
-1437 TANSGTGNLTFTN
+1437 QTYTGAVNLFKNTTLTGNGIIFNNTITGIGLDLIANSGTGNLTFTN

-1963 DTVKFTGNST
+1963 DIVKFTGNST

-2152 TIKVTPRNISV
+2152 TIKVTPRNIPV

-2324 NYKNGGI
+2324 NYKNAGI

>member
-24 LPPNIPASLAQ
+24 LPPNIPSSLAQ

-52 NKLNIQ
+52 NQLNIQ

-146 ANGISFGNNWFNAFG
+146 ANGISFANNWFNAFG

-358 KITVVDENSTIK
+358 KITVVDESSTIK

-375 QGNGGKTIVWADNT
+375 QGNGGKTIVWADNS

-398 QGGVNG
+398 QGGING

-449 TDNINDNDLFN
+449 TDNINYNDLFN

-541 RENGNASITLAS
+541 RDSGNASITLAS

-563 GNITLKYGSGTNADT
+563 GNITLKYGSGANADP

-590 INLDSTTQPIIV
+590 ISLDSTTKPITV

-613 IVNSSGTTFS
+613 IVNSGGTTFS

-642 NNNLTVNNTLIT
+642 NKNLTVNNTLIT

-714 IKLGNTVLTGSGI
+714 IKLRNTVLTGSGI
-727 INSNNGDINFIG
+727 INSNNGDINFTG
-739 NVNSETGTSLD
+739 NVNSETGTGLD
-750 LTANSGTGN
+750 LIANSGTGN
-759 LTFTNDIN
+759 LTFTND
-767 LGNINAN
+767 
-774 STGTTA
+774 
-780 FNNVTATSLT
+780 
-790 TNSGGT
+790 
-796 TQLNGNV
+796 
-803 TTSGNQTY
+803 
-811 NDKVNGGDLTLD
+811 
-823 AGSSNITFADTGTF
+823 
-837 GNLTL
+837 
-842 NSTGTTSLKAIT
+842 
-854 ATSLTTNTGGTTQL
+854 
-868 NGNVTT
+868 
-874 SGGTQTYNDTVNIAG
+874 
-889 SSILTGNSILF
+889 
-900 NENLT
+900 
-905 GTGNLTIDVGSND
+905 
-918 FTLNQ
+918 
-923 DVNIGT
+923 
-929 GTLTINS
+929 
-936 TGTTSLKA
+936 
-944 ITATSLTT
+944 
-952 NTGGITQLSGNVTT
+952 
-966 SENQTYND
+966 
-974 TVNIANNPI
+974 
-983 LTGNGITFNN
+983 
-993 TVNGNSNLTAN
+993 
-1004 SGTGKISFSSKVGDT
+1004 
-1019 TPLRNVSLTGNE
+1019 
-1031 IDFSDNVKGTGS
+1031 
-1043 LTLQPFTDNKNI
+1043 
-1055 TISASANNTADLN
+1055 
-1068 LTTTAIGFLQDGFSS
+1068 
-1083 ININNSSGNI
+1083 
-1093 AINAVSFKDP
+1093 
-1103 TIIKSTSGT
+1103 
-1112 ITVDGAITGTD
+1112 
-1123 NAAITLD
+1123 
-1130 GNTNLKNN
+1130 
-1138 ITTNNQNITFTK
+1138 
-1150 DVTLGAN
+1150 
-1157 SSLNTGTS
+1157 
-1165 GNILFS
+1165 
-1171 GNVNGNKDLTLDV
+1171 
-1184 SSGNITFT
+1184 
-1192 NSVGDS
+1192 

-1212 TFNNVTATSLTTNL
+1212 TFNNVTATSLTTN
-1226 GGKTQ
+1226 T
-1231 LNGDIT
+1231 
-1237 TTGGTQIYNDE
+1237 E
-1248 VNFAGSSILT
+1248 
-1258 GNSILFNEN
+1258 
-1267 LTGTGNLTIDVG
+1267 
-1279 SNNFTLSKDVN
+1279 
-1290 IGTGNLTINS
+1290 
-1300 TGTTSLKAITATSL
+1300 
-1314 TTNTG
+1314 
-1319 GTTQLNGNVET
+1319 
-1330 TGNQTYNDTVN
+1330 
-1341 IANNPTLSANEIT
+1341 
-1354 FNNTVNGNSDL
+1354 
-1365 TANATTGKLT
+1365 
-1375 FEKTVGTTLI
+1375 
-1385 NLTASGN
+1385 
-1392 TIDIKDD
+1392 
-1399 ITTSGN
+1399 
-1405 QTYTG
+1405 
-1410 AVNIANNPTLSA
+1410 
-1422 NGITFNNTVNGNSDL
+1422 GI
-1437 TANSGTGNLTFTN
+1437 
-1450 DISLGNINANSTGTT
+1450 
-1465 TFNNVTATSLTTN
+1465 
-1478 TGGTTQLNGNVKTTG
+1478 TQLNGNVKTTG
-1493 NQTYNDT
+1493 NQTYNHT
-1500 VTIANNPT
+1500 VNIANNPT

-1664 GDVTIGKVGD
+1664 GDVTIGKVED

-1683 RINLSNKD
+1683 TINLSNKD

-1784 NSSALKTTSTQV
+1784 NSSALKTISTQV

-1815 DISFNNTVDSNI
+1815 DISFNKTVDSNI

-1927 VVGGNNP
+1927 AVGGNNP

-1963 DTVKFTGNST
+1963 DIVKFTGNST

-2009 NDSLG
+2009 NDTLG

-2152 TIKVTPRNISV
+2152 TIKVTPRNIPV

-2241 VTIESLVYFIANSN
+2241 VTIESLVYFIANST

-2303 SGTVDTIIVQG
+2303 SGTLDTIIAQG

-2368 IDSEITE
+2368 IDSEIAKI
-2375 VLGEKAKILPEK
+2375 LGEKERLLPEK

-2595 IWNNKLS
+2595 IWKNKLS
-2602 ADKSGKTKQYY
+2602 ADKSEKTKQYY

-2646 IDNSYIQFGNEQV
+2646 INNSYIQFGNEQV

>member
-24 LPPNIPASLAQ
+24 LPPNIPSSLAQ

-52 NKLNIQ
+52 NQLNIQ

-358 KITVVDENSTIK
+358 KITVVDESSTIK

-375 QGNGGKTIVWADNT
+375 QGNGGKTIVWADNS

-398 QGGVNG
+398 QGGING

-460 ENPTTDVTISPN
+460 KNPTTDVTISPN

-490 ITVNNAID
+490 ITVTNAID

-541 RENGNASITLAS
+541 RDSGNASITLAS

-563 GNITLKYGSGTNADT
+563 GNITLKYGSGANADP

-590 INLDSTTQPIIV
+590 ISLDSTTKPITV

-613 IVNSSGTTFS
+613 IVNSGGTTFS

-677 NTGIITLAG
+677 NTGIITLSG

-714 IKLGNTVLTGSGI
+714 IKLRNTVLTGSGI
-727 INSNNGDINFIG
+727 INSNNGDINFTG

-767 LGNINAN
+767 LGNITAN
-774 STGTTA
+774 STGTTT

-790 TNSGGT
+790 TNSGGTTQLNGNITTTGGTQIYNDEVNFAGSPILKGNSILFNENLTGTSNLTIDVGSNNFTLSKDVNIGTGTLTINSTGTTSLKAITATSLTTNTGGT

-868 NGNVTT
+868 NGNVKTT
-874 SGGTQTYNDTVNIAG
+874 G
-889 SSILTGNSILF
+889 
-900 NENLT
+900 
-905 GTGNLTIDVGSND
+905 
-918 FTLNQ
+918 
-923 DVNIGT
+923 
-929 GTLTINS
+929 
-936 TGTTSLKA
+936 
-944 ITATSLTT
+944 
-952 NTGGITQLSGNVTT
+952 
-966 SENQTYND
+966 NQTYND

-1004 SGTGKISFSSKVGDT
+1004 SGTGKISFSSKVGNT
-1019 TPLRNVSLTGNE
+1019 TPLGNVSLTGNE

-1055 TISASANNTADLN
+1055 TISAAANNTADLN

-1171 GNVNGNKDLTLDV
+1171 GNVNGDKDLTLDV

-1192 NSVGDS
+1192 NSVGDITS
-1198 INLGNITANSTGTT
+1198 LGNITANSTGTT
-1212 TFNNVTATSLTTNL
+1212 TFNNVT
-1226 GGKTQ
+1226 
-1231 LNGDIT
+1231 
-1237 TTGGTQIYNDE
+1237 
-1248 VNFAGSSILT
+1248 V
-1258 GNSILFNEN
+1258 
-1267 LTGTGNLTIDVG
+1267 
-1279 SNNFTLSKDVN
+1279 
-1290 IGTGNLTINS
+1290 
-1300 TGTTSLKAITATSL
+1300 TSL
-1314 TTNTG
+1314 TTNT
-1319 GTTQLNGNVET
+1319 E
-1330 TGNQTYNDTVN
+1330 
-1341 IANNPTLSANEIT
+1341 
-1354 FNNTVNGNSDL
+1354 
-1365 TANATTGKLT
+1365 
-1375 FEKTVGTTLI
+1375 
-1385 NLTASGN
+1385 
-1392 TIDIKDD
+1392 
-1399 ITTSGN
+1399 
-1405 QTYTG
+1405 
-1410 AVNIANNPTLSA
+1410 
-1422 NGITFNNTVNGNSDL
+1422 GI
-1437 TANSGTGNLTFTN
+1437 
-1450 DISLGNINANSTGTT
+1450 
-1465 TFNNVTATSLTTN
+1465 
-1478 TGGTTQLNGNVKTTG
+1478 TQLNGNVKTTG
-1493 NQTYNDT
+1493 NQTYNHT
-1500 VTIANNPT
+1500 VNIANNPT

-1664 GDVTIGKVGD
+1664 GDVTIGKVED

-1683 RINLSNKD
+1683 TINLSNKD

-1815 DISFNNTVDSNI
+1815 DISFNKTVDSNI
-1827 NTEPHTLTVNTGG
+1827 KTEPHTLKVNTGG

-1927 VVGGNNP
+1927 AVGGNNP

-1963 DTVKFTGNST
+1963 DIVKFTGNST

-1987 TGVSLNIFP
+1987 TGLSLNIFP

-2009 NDSLG
+2009 NDTLG

-2025 IQDGFTSITFAK
+2025 IQDGFTFITFAK

-2065 TITGNGNINGTNNAS
+2065 TITGNGNINATNNAS

-2152 TIKVTPRNISV
+2152 IIKVTPRNIPV

-2241 VTIESLVYFIANSN
+2241 VTIESLVYFIANST

-2303 SGTVDTIIVQG
+2303 SGTLDTIIAQG

-2368 IDSEITE
+2368 IDSEIAKI
-2375 VLGEKAKILPEK
+2375 LGEKERLLPEK

-2569 LAMGGSVF
+2569 LAMGGSMF

-2595 IWNNKLS
+2595 IWKNKLS